1 MVSSTVA
8 KTDDGTIQITLTIPY
23 KTIAEERA
31 KAVAEAAKDITI
43 DGFRKGMAPLDK
55 VEAKLGEATIV
66 EKTLTRIL
74 PEALGQTVEK
84 EKLALALY
92 PKFELVS
99 AEKDKDWQVR
109 AVSCELPKITLGDY
123 QKEING
129 TATSAKIWTPEKGKP
144 EEKKE
149 ISQGEKENLV
159 LTAILKTS
167 EVKIPKLLIAEEV
180 EARLTSL
187 LARLE
192 KLSLKLESY
201 LASVGKTPEGLRAE
215 YEKQVTESIT
225 LELALN
231 EIAKKESVEVKETEI
246 EEAIKAS
253 LPEVKEQTI
262 SPAQKQMLKGVILRQ
277 KTLQSLA
284 SKIA

>member
-8 KTDDGTIQITLTIPY
+8 KTDDGTIQITLTIPH
-23 KTIAEERA
+23 KTIQEERT
-31 KAVAEAAKDITI
+31 KAIAEAAKDIVI

-55 VEAKLGEATIV
+55 VETKMGEQVVI
-66 EKTLTRIL
+66 EKTLTKIL
-74 PEALGQTVEK
+74 PEALGKIVEK

-92 PKFELVS
+92 PKFELIS

-109 AVSCELPKITLGDY
+109 ATSCELPKVTLGDF
-123 QKEING
+123 QKEIL
-129 TATSAKIWTPEKGKP
+129 AGKP
-144 EEKKE
+144 KEKKE
-149 ISQGEKENLV
+149 LSSGEKENLV

-201 LASVGKTPEGLRAE
+201 LASVGKTPEGLRSE
-215 YEKQVTESIT
+215 YEKQVAESIT

-231 EIAKKESVEVKETEI
+231 EIAKKEGIEVKETEI
-246 EEAIKAS
+246 DEAIKAS
-253 LPEVKEQTI
+253 LPEAKDQTVN
-262 SPAQKQMLKGVILRQ
+262 PAQKQMLKGVILRQ
-277 KTLQSLA
+277 KTLAFLA
-284 SKIA
+284 KFD

>member
-1 MVSSTVA
+1 MISSTVA

-31 KAVAEAAKDITI
+31 KAVAEAAKDIVI
-43 DGFRKGMAPLDK
+43 DGFRKGMAPTDK
-55 VEAKLGEATIV
+55 VEAKLGEATII

-74 PEALGQTVEK
+74 PEALGKVVET

-99 AEKDKDWQVR
+99 AEKDKDWQVM
-109 AVSCELPKITLGDY
+109 AVSCELPKITLGDF
-123 QKEING
+123 QKEILV
-129 TATSAKIWTPEKGKP
+129 GKP
-144 EEKKE
+144 KEKKE
-149 ISQGEKENLV
+149 QSLGEKENLI

-167 EVKIPKLLIAEEV
+167 EVKLPKLLINEEV

-187 LARLE
+187 LVRLE

-201 LASVGKTPEGLRAE
+201 LASVGKTPESLRVE

-231 EIAKKESVEVKETEI
+231 EIAKKEGVEIKETEI
-246 EEAIKAS
+246 DEAIKAS
-253 LPEVKEQTI
+253 LPEVKDQTI
-262 SPAQKQMLKGVILRQ
+262 SPAQRQMLRGVILRQ
-277 KTLQSLA
+277 KTLQTLA

>member
-1 MVSSTVA
+1 MISSTVA

-31 KAVAEAAKDITI
+31 KAVAEAAKDIVI
-43 DGFRKGMAPLDK
+43 DGFRKGMAPTDK
-55 VEAKLGEATIV
+55 VEAKLGEATII

-74 PEALGQTVEK
+74 PEALGKVVET

-109 AVSCELPKITLGDY
+109 AVSCELPKITLGDF
-123 QKEING
+123 QKEILV
-129 TATSAKIWTPEKGKP
+129 GKP
-144 EEKKE
+144 KEKKE
-149 ISQGEKENLV
+149 QSLGEKENLI

-167 EVKIPKLLIAEEV
+167 EVKLPKLLINEEV

-187 LARLE
+187 LVRLE

-201 LASVGKTPEGLRAE
+201 LASVGKTPESLRVE

-231 EIAKKESVEVKETEI
+231 EIAKKEGVEIKETEI
-246 EEAIKAS
+246 DEAIKAS
-253 LPEVKEQTI
+253 LPEVKDQTI
-262 SPAQKQMLKGVILRQ
+262 SPAQRQMLRGVILRQ
-277 KTLQSLA
+277 KTLQTLA

>member
-1 MVSSTVA
+1 MISSTVA

-23 KTIAEERA
+23 KTIQEKR
-31 KAVAEAAKDITI
+31 VGMIAEAAKDIVI

-55 VEAKLGEATIV
+55 VEAKLGEQTII
-66 EKTLTRIL
+66 EKTLTGIL
-74 PEALGQTVEK
+74 PEALGQVVET
-84 EKLALALY
+84 EKLVLALY
-92 PKFELVS
+92 PKFELIS

-109 AVSCELPKITLGDY
+109 AVSCELPKITLGDF
-123 QKEING
+123 QKEVLV
-129 TATSAKIWTPEKGKP
+129 GKP
-144 EEKKE
+144 KEKKE
-149 ISQGEKENLV
+149 LSRGEKENLV

-167 EVKIPKLLIAEEV
+167 EVKLPKLLINEEV

-187 LARLE
+187 LVRLE

-201 LASVGKTPEGLRAE
+201 LASVGKTPESLRVE

-231 EIAKKESVEVKETEI
+231 EIAKKEGVEIKETEI
-246 EEAIKAS
+246 DEAIKAS
-253 LPEVKEQTI
+253 LPEVKDQTI
-262 SPAQKQMLKGVILRQ
+262 SPAQRQMLRGVILRQ
-277 KTLQSLA
+277 KTLQTLA

>member
-1 MVSSTVA
+1 MISSTVA

-23 KTIAEERA
+23 KTIQEKR
-31 KAVAEAAKDITI
+31 VGMIAEAAKDIVI

-55 VEAKLGEATIV
+55 VEAKLGEQTII
-66 EKTLTRIL
+66 EKTLTGIL
-74 PEALGQTVEK
+74 PEALGQVVET
-84 EKLALALY
+84 EKLVLALY
-92 PKFELVS
+92 PKFELIS

-109 AVSCELPKITLGDY
+109 AVSCELPKITLGDF
-123 QKEING
+123 QKEVLV
-129 TATSAKIWTPEKGKP
+129 GKP
-144 EEKKE
+144 KEKKE
-149 ISQGEKENLV
+149 LSRGEKENLV

-167 EVKIPKLLIAEEV
+167 EVKLPKLLINEEV

-201 LASVGKTPEGLRAE
+201 LASVGKTPESLRAE

-231 EIAKKESVEVKETEI
+231 EIAKKEEVKIEETEVD
-246 EEAIKAS
+246 EAIKAS
-253 LPEVKEQTI
+253 LPEVKDQTI
-262 SPAQKQMLKGVILRQ
+262 SPTQRQMLKGVILRQ
-277 KTLQSLA
+277 KTLQVLA

>member
-1 MVSSTVA
+1 MISSTVA

-23 KTIAEERA
+23 KTIQEKR
-31 KAVAEAAKDITI
+31 VGMIAEAAKDIVI

-55 VEAKLGEATIV
+55 VEAKLGEQTII
-66 EKTLTRIL
+66 EKTLTGIL
-74 PEALGQTVEK
+74 PEALGKVVET
-84 EKLALALY
+84 EKLVLALY
-92 PKFELVS
+92 PKFELIS

-109 AVSCELPKITLGDY
+109 AVSCELPKITLGDF
-123 QKEING
+123 QKEVLV
-129 TATSAKIWTPEKGKP
+129 GKP
-144 EEKKE
+144 KEKKE
-149 ISQGEKENLV
+149 LSRGEKENLV

-167 EVKIPKLLIAEEV
+167 EVKLPKLLINEEV

-201 LASVGKTPEGLRAE
+201 LASVGKTPESLRAE

-231 EIAKKESVEVKETEI
+231 EIAKKEEVKIEETEVD
-246 EEAIKAS
+246 EAIKAS
-253 LPEVKEQTI
+253 LPEVKDQTI
-262 SPAQKQMLKGVILRQ
+262 SPTQRQMLKGVILRQ
-277 KTLQSLA
+277 KTLQVLA

>member
-1 MVSSTVA
+1 MISSTVA

-31 KAVAEAAKDITI
+31 KAVAEAAKDIVI
-43 DGFRKGMAPLDK
+43 DGFRKGMAPTDK
-55 VEAKLGEATIV
+55 VEAKLGEATII

-74 PEALGQTVEK
+74 PEALGKVVET

-109 AVSCELPKITLGDY
+109 AVSCELPKITLGDF
-123 QKEING
+123 QKEI
-129 TATSAKIWTPEKGKP
+129 SVGKP
-144 EEKKE
+144 KEKKE
-149 ISQGEKENLV
+149 LSQGEKENLI

-167 EVKIPKLLIAEEV
+167 EVKLPKLLINEEV

-187 LARLE
+187 LVRLE

-201 LASVGKTPEGLRAE
+201 LASVGKTPESLRVE

-231 EIAKKESVEVKETEI
+231 EIAKKEGVEIKETEI
-246 EEAIKAS
+246 DEAIKAS
-253 LPEVKEQTI
+253 LPEVKDQTI
-262 SPAQKQMLKGVILRQ
+262 SPAQRQMLRGVILRQ
-277 KTLQSLA
+277 KTLQTLA